1 MATVEYDST
10 AGGSGTRRYRSSL
23 RRMQAAQTRRV
34 VLEAATRLFAERG
47 WVGTGMR
54 EVARTAG
61 VSVETVYATF
71 GSKADL
77 LKSALDVAVVGDD
90 APVPLAARPAY
101 TEIGSGRTTGER
113 IEITAR
119 MIALINERLH
129 RLAAALRQGATVD
142 PALAAVV
149 ADLERQRR
157 LSIADVAGVILGRHP
172 DPGQVDELWV
182 QAGDQVYALFI
193 EGCGWSRVRYEAWL
207 IDRIEEILDRP
218 G

>member
-1 MATVEYDST
+1 MSTVEHDST

-23 RRMQAAQTRRV
+23 RRRQAAQTRAV

-54 EVARTAG
+54 EVARAAG

-77 LKSALDVAVVGDD
+77 LKWVLEVAVVGDD
-90 APVPLAARPAY
+90 APVPLAARPVY
-101 TEIGSGRTTGER
+101 TAIGAGHTTGER

-119 MIALINERLH
+119 MVALINARLH

-142 PALAAVV
+142 PTLAAVG
-149 ADLERQRR
+149 ADLEAQRR
-157 LSIADVAGVILGRHP
+157 RSITDVAGVILGRRP

-182 QAGDQVYALFI
+182 QTGDQVYALFI